1 MYSVIPGDSVYSKNG
16 AVQHTVTTG
25 YGTDGRI
32 SSAGFT
38 HGGASKNFGYEYHR
52 GSTLVAQRT
61 YTYDILGRPT
71 ARNTARNGQTVNDS
85 FGYNNRSKLTTA
97 TVGGNFYT
105 YDYDNIGNRKTA
117 QEATDA
123 VTNYTA
129 NQLNQ
134 YTAISEDGDD
144 DFLPEYDA
152 DGNLTCVKTST
163 GIWAITYDAENRP
176 TDFTKIDSTGSTSV
190 HCEYDYMGRRT
201 TKMVTVDNN
210 VTLWQRY
217 IYRGYLQVACIDLT
231 RSHHPALW
239 YITWDPT
246 QPIATRPLAI
256 QKDGTWFTYG
266 WDLTKNICELYGPSG
281 YIRTAYT
288 YSPYGQ
294 VTSTRDEEQ
303 PLQWSSEYNDTEP
316 GLIYYNYRHY
326 NPVDGRWIGR
336 DIIGILGGLNVY
348 GYNCLFSIE
357 SDWLG
362 LVTNVN
368 QLVNLVGDYEITDK
382 CQLKESW
389 CQKFAKAIELL
400 IESDEIR
407 DFSDFNKYFYEK
419 DIASKVALNLAKK
432 YNNIMTKLSI
442 QKGVKLNISTKLPK
456 NAQEI
461 EKNSVGLKDEV
472 LANGQQTAR
481 HFAGGLY
488 AGEFATLIYGN
499 TLDKGEYYWHVIKDK
514 LQKNDSQRKYENKA
528 EYKADMATVEALRT
542 FRLKFKEEP
551 YKFYRYDDAA
561 WQQNKQRIAQLWR
574 TKFCR

>member
-1 MYSVIPGDSVYSKNG
+1 MYSVIPGDSGYSKNG

-71 ARNTARNGQTVNDS
+71 ARNGQTVNDS
-85 FGYNNRSKLTTA
+85 FAHNSRSELAEA
-97 TVGGNFYT
+97 TVSGKEYEYT
-105 YDYDNIGNRKTA
+105 YDNIGNQMLIKTA
-117 QEATDA
+117 
-123 VTNYTA
+123 
-129 NQLNQ
+129 
-134 YTAISEDGDD
+134 
-144 DFLPEYDA
+144 
-152 DGNLTCVKTST
+152 T
-163 GIWAITYDAENRP
+163 GIWSAVYNAENRP
-176 TDFTKIDSTGSTSV
+176 KDFTSQAADGTITSV

-201 TKMVTVDNN
+201 TKMVTVGNN
-210 VTLWQRY
+210 VTLQQRY
-217 IYRGYLQVACIDLT
+217 IYRGYLQIACIDLT

-239 YITWDPT
+239 FITWDPT
-246 QPIATRPLAI
+246 QPVATRPLAI
-256 QKDGTWFTYG
+256 QKDGSWFTYG

-288 YSPYGQ
+288 YAPYGQ
-294 VTSTRDEEQ
+294 ATSTGDVEQ

-348 GYNCLFSIE
+348 GYNCLFCIE

-432 YNNIMTKLSI
+432 YNNIMTKLSV

-461 EKNSVGLKDEV
+461 EKNSVGLKDEF

-551 YKFYRYDDAA
+551 YKFYRYDDEA